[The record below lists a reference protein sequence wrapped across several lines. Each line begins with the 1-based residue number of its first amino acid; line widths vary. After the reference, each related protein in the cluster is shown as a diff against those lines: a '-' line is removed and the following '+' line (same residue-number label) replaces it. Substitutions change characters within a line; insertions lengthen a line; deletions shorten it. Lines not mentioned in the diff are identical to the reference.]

1 MSVNKGFYALAIIIS
16 LLLHGAL
23 IAAITYGWDASSMPE
38 RKPMPKF
45 VQAKLVTIEAATPK
59 KKLPK
64 KVDKIKQRAER
75 EAEQKRKAEVERKR
89 RAALEQKKK
98 LEAEKKRKAKVEADR
113 KAQAEKARREKEQQ
127 EKARKEKELQEKL
140 AKERQSSFDEALQD
154 EEDLLDA
161 PEAEQALASVSDAIN
176 RHIAGVW
183 SRPPS
188 ARNGMLTT
196 VKINFVPTGRVVA
209 ANIIE
214 SSGNA
219 AYDRSVLTA
228 IKKVEVFP
236 EVAELAREEPVIF
249 EREVRT
255 TIVNFRPED
264 LRQ

>member
-1 MSVNKGFYALAIIIS
+1 MNKGFYALAIIIS
-16 LLLHGAL
+16 LVLHGAL
-23 IAAITYGWDASSMPE
+23 IAAMTYGWEASSMPE

-64 KVDKIKQRAER
+64 KVDKIKQRADR
-75 EAEQKRKAEVERKR
+75 AAEQKRKAEVERKR

-98 LEAEKKRKAKVEADR
+98 LEAEKKRKAKAEADR

-127 EKARKEKELQEKL
+127 EKARKEKELKEKL
-140 AKERQSSFDEALQD
+140 AQERQSSFDEALQG
-154 EEDLLDA
+154 EEELLDA
-161 PEAEQALASVSDAIN
+161 NEAEQAVMSVGQAIQQQ
-176 RHIAGVW
+176 IEAVW

-188 ARNGMLTT
+188 ARNGMLTK
-196 VKINFVPTGRVVA
+196 VRINFVPTGRVVA
-209 ANIIE
+209 ANIVE
-214 SSGNA
+214 GSGNA
-219 AYDRSVLTA
+219 ALDRSVLTA

-236 EVAELAREEPVIF
+236 EVADLAREEPVVF

-255 TIVNFRPED
+255 TILNFKVED

>member
-1 MSVNKGFYALAIIIS
+1 MNKGFYALAIIIS
-16 LLLHGAL
+16 LVLHGAL
-23 IAAITYGWDASSMPE
+23 LVAMTYGWEASSMPE

-64 KVDKIKQRAER
+64 KVDKIKQRADR
-75 EAEQKRKAEVERKR
+75 AAEQKRKAEVERKR

-127 EKARKEKELQEKL
+127 EKARKEKELKEKL
-140 AKERQSSFDEALQD
+140 AQERQSSFDEALQD
-154 EEDLLDA
+154 EEELLDA
-161 PEAEQALASVSDAIN
+161 NEAEQAVMSVGQAIQQQ
-176 RHIAGVW
+176 IEAVW

-188 ARNGMLTT
+188 ARNGMLTK
-196 VKINFVPTGRVVA
+196 VRINFVPTGRVVA
-209 ANIIE
+209 ANIVE
-214 SSGNA
+214 GSGNA
-219 AYDRSVLTA
+219 ALDRSVLTA

-236 EVAELAREEPVIF
+236 EVADLAREEPVVF

-255 TIVNFRPED
+255 TILNFKVED

>member
-1 MSVNKGFYALAIIIS
+1 MNKGFYALAIIIS

-23 IAAITYGWDASSMPE
+23 IAAITYGWEASSMPE

-45 VQAKLVTIEAATPK
+45 VQAKLVTIEAAIPK

-161 PEAEQALASVSDAIN
+161 PEAEQALTSVSDAIN

>member
-1 MSVNKGFYALAIIIS
+1 MNKGFYALAIVVS
-16 LLLHGAL
+16 LALHGAL
-23 IAAITYGWDASSMPE
+23 ITAITYGWEASNSPE

-64 KVDKIKQRAER
+64 KVDKVKQRAQR

-89 RAALEQKKK
+89 RAALEQKKR
-98 LEAEKKRKAKVEADR
+98 EAEKKSKAEADR
-113 KAQAEKARREKEQQ
+113 KAREDKSRREKEQQ
-127 EKARKEKELQEKL
+127 EKVRKEKELKEKL

-154 EEDLLDA
+154 EDELLDA
-161 PEAEQALASVSDAIN
+161 NEAEQAVMSVGQAIQQQ
-176 RHIAGVW
+176 IEAVW

-188 ARNGMLTT
+188 ARNGMLTK

-209 ANIIE
+209 TNIVE
-214 SSGNA
+214 GSGNTA
-219 AYDRSVLTA
+219 LDRSVLTA
-228 IKKVEVFP
+228 IRKVEIFP

-249 EREVRT
+249 ERQVRT
-255 TIVNFRPED
+255 TILNFKVED

>member
-1 MSVNKGFYALAIIIS
+1 MNKGFYALAIIIS
-16 LLLHGAL
+16 LVLHGAL
-23 IAAITYGWDASSMPE
+23 IAAMTYGWEASSMPE

-127 EKARKEKELQEKL
+127 EKARKEKELKEKL
-140 AKERQSSFDEALQD
+140 AQERQSSFDEALQG
-154 EEDLLDA
+154 EEELLDA
-161 PEAEQALASVSDAIN
+161 NEAEQAVMSVGQAIQQQ
-176 RHIAGVW
+176 IEAVW

-188 ARNGMLTT
+188 ARNGMLTK
-196 VKINFVPTGRVVA
+196 VRINFVPTGRVVA
-209 ANIIE
+209 ANIVE
-214 SSGNA
+214 GSGNA
-219 AYDRSVLTA
+219 ALDRSVLTA

-236 EVAELAREEPVIF
+236 EVADLAREEPVVF

-255 TIVNFRPED
+255 TILNFKVED

>member
-1 MSVNKGFYALAIIIS
+1 MNKGFYALAIIIS
-16 LLLHGAL
+16 LVLHGAL
-23 IAAITYGWDASSMPE
+23 IAAMTYGWEASSMPE

-64 KVDKIKQRAER
+64 KVDKIKQRADR
-75 EAEQKRKAEVERKR
+75 AAEQKRKAEVERKR

-127 EKARKEKELQEKL
+127 EKARKEKELKEKL
-140 AKERQSSFDEALQD
+140 AQERQSSFDEALQD
-154 EEDLLDA
+154 EEELLDA
-161 PEAEQALASVSDAIN
+161 NEAEQAVMSVGQAIQQQ
-176 RHIAGVW
+176 IEAVW

-188 ARNGMLTT
+188 ARNGMLTK
-196 VKINFVPTGRVVA
+196 VRINFVPTGRVVA
-209 ANIIE
+209 ANIVE
-214 SSGNA
+214 GSGNA
-219 AYDRSVLTA
+219 ALDRSVLTA

-236 EVAELAREEPVIF
+236 EVADLAREEPVIF

-255 TIVNFRPED
+255 TILNFKVED

>member
-1 MSVNKGFYALAIIIS
+1 MNKGFYVLAIIIS

-23 IAAITYGWDASSMPE
+23 ITAITYGWEASSMPE

-64 KVDKIKQRAER
+64 KVDKIQQRAQR

-98 LEAEKKRKAKVEADR
+98 QEAEKKRKAKVEADR
-113 KAQAEKARREKEQQ
+113 KAKQEKAQREKERK
-127 EKARKEKELQEKL
+127 EKERKEKELKEQL
-140 AKERQSSFDEALQD
+140 AKERESSFNEALED
-154 EEDLLDA
+154 EQELLDA
-161 PEAEQALASVSDAIN
+161 NDGLRAVGSVGEAIQQRIQS
-176 RHIAGVW
+176 VW

-188 ARNGMLTT
+188 ARNGMRTV

-219 AYDRSVLTA
+219 PFDRSVLTA
-228 IKKVEVFP
+228 IRKVEVFP
-236 EVAELAREEPVIF
+236 EVAELAREEPTAF
-249 EREVRT
+249 ERHVRT
-255 TIVNFRPED
+255 TTLNFNPED

>member
-1 MSVNKGFYALAIIIS
+1 MNKGFYVLAIIIS

-23 IAAITYGWDASSMPE
+23 ITAITYGWEASSMPE

-64 KVDKIKQRAER
+64 KVDKIQQRAQR

-98 LEAEKKRKAKVEADR
+98 QEAEKKRKAKVEADR
-113 KAQAEKARREKEQQ
+113 KAKQEKAQREKERK
-127 EKARKEKELQEKL
+127 EKERKEKELKEQL
-140 AKERQSSFDEALQD
+140 AKERESSFNEALED
-154 EEDLLDA
+154 EQELLDA
-161 PEAEQALASVSDAIN
+161 NDGQQAVMSVAQAIQQQIEA
-176 RHIAGVW
+176 VW

-188 ARNGMLTT
+188 ARNGMLTK

-209 ANIIE
+209 TNIVE
-214 SSGNA
+214 GSGNA
-219 AYDRSVLTA
+219 ALDRSVLTA
-228 IKKVEVFP
+228 IRRVEVFP
-236 EVAELAREEPVIF
+236 EVAKLAQEEPVIF

-255 TIVNFRPED
+255 TILNFKVED

>member
-1 MSVNKGFYALAIIIS
+1 MNKGFYALAIIIS
-16 LLLHGAL
+16 LVLHGAL
-23 IAAITYGWDASSMPE
+23 IAAMTYGWEASSMPE

-64 KVDKIKQRAER
+64 KVDKIKQRADR
-75 EAEQKRKAEVERKR
+75 AAEQKRKAEVERKR
-89 RAALEQKKK
+89 RAALEHKKK
-98 LEAEKKRKAKVEADR
+98 LEAEKKRKAKLEADR

-127 EKARKEKELQEKL
+127 EKARKEKELKEKL
-140 AKERQSSFDEALQD
+140 AQERQSSFDEALQD